1 MRQSLPPF
9 SVYVYGMSVFK
20 FRKIAFGREPFNGY
34 SHLFAAFASI
44 IGGIILLWNA
54 EREAMVW
61 LACVIYSV
69 CLFMAFFSS
78 ALYHLVI
85 GSPAV
90 VRRLR
95 DLDHLC
101 IRGLIIGTYSPLAVR
116 MLPPGWAIF
125 GLTSLTLLTIVDA
138 IISTRQKAMSRHRIA
153 FSYISL
159 ATLSLIA
166 VPFIWAEFW
175 KPILCT
181 SFGSLF
187 YILGAVCYL
196 KKIPARNRWMNFH
209 GVWHICVILAALV
222 HFLVIL
228 QLVQPT

>member
-1 MRQSLPPF
+1 MTAHENRQI
-9 SVYVYGMSVFK
+9 G
-20 FRKIAFGREPFNGY
+20 FGREPFNGY
-34 SHLFAAFASI
+34 SHLFAALATIFGSV
-44 IGGIILLWNA
+44 ILLWRA
-54 EREAMVW
+54 QGGTMMW
-61 LACVIYSV
+61 IACVIYSV

-78 ALYHLVI
+78 ALFHLVI
-85 GSPAV
+85 GSPML

-101 IRGLIIGTYSPLAVR
+101 IRGLIVGTYSPLAVR

-125 GLTSLTLLTIVDA
+125 CLILLTVLATADA
-138 IISTRQKAMSRHRIA
+138 IISARHEAMSRSRIA

-175 KPILCT
+175 QPILWT

-187 YILGAVCYL
+187 YIGGAVCYL
-196 KKIPARNRWMNFH
+196 KKFPARTRWMNFH
-209 GVWHICVILAALV
+209 GVWHLCVMLGALI
-222 HFLVIL
+222 HYLVIL
-228 QLVQPT
+228 QLVQSI